1 MSKTRAKEARRA
13 KAPEPAERKGITEV
27 EGCILQTFRLQAQPE
42 SEVYVAGT
50 FNDWDPKR
58 HRLTATDGGVLSTTL
73 SLPRGTHEYKF
84 VVDGIWC
91 VDPSCAETAPNDLGS
106 QNSVLRLE

>member
-1 MSKTRAKEARRA
+1 MSKTRTKEARRA
-13 KAPEPAERKGITEV
+13 KTPEPAEQKGVPEV
-27 EGCILQTFRLQAQPE
+27 KGGILQTFRLRAQPE

-58 HRLTATDGGVLSTTL
+58 HRLTNTDDGVLSTTL
-73 SLPRGTHEYKF
+73 SLPRGIHEYKF

-91 VDPSCAETAPNDLGS
+91 LDPSCAETAPNDCGS
-106 QNSVLRLE
+106 TNSVLRLE